1 MGDRTDVRIALE
13 RLDRALGS
21 LEQAVDKRQ
30 AKAHS
35 ANALQGDLQR
45 MSDER
50 SELTSS
56 LEKAKS
62 RSEKLEGANEEVSR
76 RLGAAMESVR
86 AVLEQHG
93 G

>member
-1 MGDRTDVRIALE
+1 MGDKPGVSEALG
-13 RLDRALGS
+13 RLDRAIAA
-21 LEQAVDKRQ
+21 LEEAVDKHQDR
-30 AKAHS
+30 AS
-35 ANALQGDLQR
+35 SVTTLRGDLQR
-45 MSDER
+45 LSKER

-56 LEKAKS
+56 LEQAKS
-62 RSEKLEGANEEVSR
+62 RSEKLESANVEVSR